1 MRKEVIA
8 AKKTKHSVK
17 IDSDNDSE
25 RSTGY
30 KLGSSYECK
39 SLDNIDMHQKLKIFD
54 PLTDKVQLN
63 DFILVKFS
71 ERSFIA
77 SKPVHYI
84 GLTGKIENKEVNV
97 CFLKKKG

>member
-1 MRKEVIA
+1 MQLQG
-8 AKKTKHSVK
+8 KKSQQLKKIKHSLK

-25 RSTGY
+25 GSTGY
-30 KLGSSYECK
+30 NLFSDSEYK
-39 SLDNIDMHQKLKIFD
+39 SLDNIDMHQKLKMFD

-71 ERSFIA
+71 ARSFIA

-84 GLTGKIENKEVNV
+84 GLIDEIEDR
-97 CFLKKKG
+97 G